1 MTDHLPVAPVVVSL
15 VGAMLAP
22 PLGLWAPRWVP
33 TLSRLTAAVAAVAS
47 LAGVGLVLAR
57 GTVRYPVAAWPPPW
71 GIELVLDPLSAFMAV
86 TIAGTATVALAVA
99 DRGPGDRSG
108 GPAFHAL
115 ALVFL
120 AGLLGIVV
128 SGDLFNIFVFL
139 ELSAIASYA
148 LVASGGGPAL
158 LAGFRYLVL
167 GAVGGSFYLL
177 GVGLLYAVTGTLN
190 IADLTA
196 RAADLGGSPALLAG
210 TTLVLVGLA
219 VKAGLFPLHAW
230 LPDAYTHAVPAVANL
245 VAPIGTKAALYLI
258 ARLFVQALDQ
268 QGPQLAAVLLWA
280 GAAAVVAGGML
291 ALRQRDARRLLAY
304 SSVSHVGYIALG
316 LGLGNAS
323 AQVGAYLHMLAHAL
337 AKAALFIAVGAAAAA
352 GRGTGLGAIARAT
365 PVTAASAVVAA
376 LSLVGVPPSAGFF
389 SKWYLLR
396 GAVETGQYVAAVV
409 VLVGGLLAAAY
420 AYRLTERVWFSDGED
435 GTGARE
441 APARV
446 LAGLAVLAGAGLAV
460 GLASP
465 ALVEHLLVPASRP

>member
-1 MTDHLPVAPVVVSL
+1 VTDHLPVLPVLVSL
-15 VGAMLAP
+15 TGAMLAP
-22 PLGLWAPRWVP
+22 PLGLWAPRRVP
-33 TLSRLTAAVAAVAS
+33 TLAWVTAAGAAVAS
-47 LAGVGLVLAR
+47 LAGLVLVLAR
-57 GTVRYPVAAWPPPW
+57 GTVRYAVAAWPPPW

-86 TIAGTATVALAVA
+86 TIAGTATVVLAVA

-120 AGLLGIVV
+120 AGLLGIVA

-148 LVASGGGPAL
+148 LVASAGGPAL

-167 GAVGGSFYLL
+167 GTVGGSFYLL

-210 TTLVLVGLA
+210 TTFVLVGLA
-219 VKAGLFPLHAW
+219 IKAGLFPLHGW
-230 LPDAYTHAVPAVANL
+230 LPDAYTHAAPAVVNL
-245 VAPIGTKAALYLI
+245 VAPVGTKAALYLI
-258 ARLFVQALDQ
+258 ARLLVQSRDLHA
-268 QGPQLAAVLLWA
+268 PRLADVLLWA
-280 GAAAVVAGGML
+280 GAAAVVAGGVL

-316 LGLGNAS
+316 LGLGNAG

-337 AKAALFIAVGAAAAA
+337 AKAALFVAVGAAAAA
-352 GRGTGLGAIARAT
+352 GRGTGLGAIGRAT

-396 GAVETGQYVAAVV
+396 GAVEAGHYVAAVV
-409 VLVGGLLAAAY
+409 VLAGGLLAAAY
-420 AYRLTERVWFSDGED
+420 AYRLTERVWFPDGED
-435 GTGARE
+435 GAGARE

-465 ALVEHLLVPASRP
+465 ALVEHLLIPAARP